1 MKAFFA
7 AVTGKNGNEKWQV
20 NKPDVFYSFIVFLA
34 VNSMHKVD
42 TNDIVYS

>member
-7 AVTGKNGNEKWQV
+7 DATGKNGNEKWQV
-20 NKPDVFYSFIVFLA
+20 NEPVVFYFFIVFLA